1 MTQPNP
7 DETPFLLANWGH
19 RLIAFL
25 VEMVIFI
32 VIFIVFYSVVMPIVE
47 DLVRDDKNYATF
59 ADAINS
65 FLSLLFTALLY
76 AAVIV
81 LAIWGGLLE
90 GIWGCTPGKVV
101 AGLKVVSAEDHNKT
115 IGFTRGIAREIIR
128 SSPIILLCL
137 SAITGIESPD
147 QSYSVFFL
155 VLFLLSVPMF
165 VLDHLWP
172 LWDKE
177 RQALHDKIANS
188 HVVSKESTIVEQVP
202 YDNRRR
208 TGYFG
213 DFPPS
218 GGLAPPLSVHRH
230 DPR

>member
-1 MTQPNP
+1 MTPPNQN
-7 DETPFLLANWGH
+7 ETQLPLAKLGD
-19 RLIAFL
+19 RTLVFL
-25 VEMVIFI
+25 VEIVIFI
-32 VIFIVFYSVVMPIVE
+32 VIFIVFYSVVMPIVD
-47 DLVRDDKNYATF
+47 DLVRDDENYATF
-59 ADAINS
+59 ADAMNS

-137 SAITGIESPD
+137 SAITGIESSD

-155 VLFLLSVPMF
+155 VLFLLSVLVF
-165 VLDHLWP
+165 VIDHLWP

-177 RQALHDKIANS
+177 RQTLHDKIAYS
-188 HVVSKESTIVEQVP
+188 HVISKETKTMNKIYTII
-202 YDNRRR
+202 RKI
-208 TGYFG
+208 
-213 DFPPS
+213 
-218 GGLAPPLSVHRH
+218 GLGSLI
-230 DPR
+230 

>member
-1 MTQPNP
+1 M
-7 DETPFLLANWGH
+7 
-19 RLIAFL
+19 
-25 VEMVIFI
+25 
-32 VIFIVFYSVVMPIVE
+32 
-47 DLVRDDKNYATF
+47 
-59 ADAINS
+59 NS

-137 SAITGIESPD
+137 SAITGIESSD

-155 VLFLLSVPMF
+155 VLFLLSVLVF
-165 VLDHLWP
+165 VIDHLWP

-177 RQALHDKIANS
+177 RQTLHDKIAYS
-188 HVVSKESTIVEQVP
+188 HVISKETKTMNKIYTII
-202 YDNRRR
+202 RKI
-208 TGYFG
+208 
-213 DFPPS
+213 
-218 GGLAPPLSVHRH
+218 GLGSLI
-230 DPR
+230 